1 MTTKQQRRN
10 GVNRRATKNKS
21 PENDDNRIP
30 PFISDPVLTL
40 VQRYYVPSTYGSES
54 LAFTKELPL
63 VPFGVSDSSSLVL
76 LPFKSCRLRRVKM
89 WCMYRP
95 DKDIAANTINL
106 TIEDRRLARPIEWSD
121 TASFS
126 SNAFISKKFSKY
138 DPLGQWYLTSS
149 SESNPEINFQMP
161 KGAVLEL
168 TIDYIQADGQ
178 SVKTSSGHLGLTY
191 PRVYTNILDA
201 SLSPVGKSFGAVLTI

>member
-40 VQRYYVPSTYGSES
+40 VQRYYIPSAYGSDT
-54 LAFTKELPL
+54 LNFTKELPI
-63 VPFGVSDSSSLVL
+63 VPFGISDTATTILI
-76 LPFKSCRLRRVKM
+76 PFKSCRLKRIKM

-95 DKDIAANTINL
+95 DKDIAGNTINL

-126 SNAFISKKFSKY
+126 CNAFISKKFSKY
-138 DPLGQWYLTSS
+138 DPLGQWYLTSN
-149 SESNPEINFQMP
+149 SETNPEVNFQMP

-168 TIDYIQADGQ
+168 TLDYIQADGQ
-178 SVKTSSGHLGLTY
+178 SLGTSGGHSGLSY
-191 PRVYTNILDA
+191 PRVYTN
-201 SLSPVGKSFGAVLTI
+201 SLNTNISVVGKSYGAVITA

>member
-1 MTTKQQRRN
+1 MTTKTQRRN

-21 PENDDNRIP
+21 PEQNDNRIP
-30 PFISDPVLTL
+30 AFISDPVQSLDL
-40 VQRYYVPSTYGSES
+40 RYYVPSSYGSDVLS
-54 LAFTKELPL
+54 FTKELPL
-63 VPFGVSDSSSLVL
+63 PPFGISFDSSTVI
-76 LPFKSCRLRRVKM
+76 LPFKSIRLKRVKM

-95 DKDIAANTINL
+95 DKDIAGNTINL

-126 SNAFISKKFSKY
+126 CNAFISKKFSKF

-149 SESNPEINFQMP
+149 GESNPEIRFQMP

-168 TIDYIQADGQ
+168 TLDYIQSDGQ
-178 SVKTSSGHLGLTY
+178 SCRTSSLSSASF
-191 PRVYTNILDA
+191 PRVYTNQLDPNLA
-201 SLSPVGKSFGAVLTI
+201 CVGKSYAGVLA